1 MNLTDQQISDF
12 NTAYNNG
19 CKKMKGIVILDGYR
33 PNGIGFFK
41 KLKAKKAIKYF
52 EEALSIAPENF
63 QCLFFL
69 GKIYQRTS
77 EYGKSLACFEMAM
90 EYEKENHFIPLEAS
104 LVAMNLN
111 LIEKAIEY
119 SNEGLK
125 RKPNDIAL
133 LGNQAM
139 NLLIAGLD
147 NDAKATIEK
156 ALEINASDEVNKN
169 VNNIIVSVINGK
181 SVRPTFKDVIS

>member
-1 MNLTDQQISDF
+1 MNLTEQQISDF

-19 CKKMKGIVILDGYR
+19 CKKMEGIVILDDYR
-33 PNGIGFFK
+33 PNSIGFFEK
-41 KLKAKKAIKYF
+41 IKAKKAIKYF
-52 EEALSIAPENF
+52 EEALAIFPESF

-69 GKIYQRTS
+69 GKIYQRTGNYS
-77 EYGKSLACFEMAM
+77 KSLACFELAM

-147 NDAKATIEK
+147 NEAKATIEK
-156 ALEINASDEVNKN
+156 ALQINSNDQVNKN
-169 VNNIIVSVINGK
+169 VHNIIVSVINGK
-181 SVRPTFKDVIS
+181 RVRPTFKDVIS